1 MTGREDDDFEPKT
14 QTAIGGGQGSWGP
27 NIHTPDDTE
36 ASTRVLSEATR
47 RHPSSASAPGFS
59 QTAPA
64 ARGDEERTRV
74 LKAPT
79 AQAPGDLS
87 RAPVGW
93 VVVVAGPGLG
103 TAFPLSYGS
112 NRLGRGQDVDVA
124 LNFGD
129 ESISRGPHCR
139 VVYDVKGRTFYLQP
153 GEGTGLTYMNGGPVL
168 APTQIQSEAEFEIGH
183 TTLRFVPLCGAGFD
197 WQALTKEDTAK

>member
-1 MTGREDDDFEPKT
+1 MTGREDDDFEAKT
-14 QTAIGGGQGSWGP
+14 QTAIGGGHGSWGP
-27 NIHTPDDTE
+27 NIHTPDDPE
-36 ASTRVLSEATR
+36 ASTRVLSAEQTR
-47 RHPSSASAPGFS
+47 RFPAGSGAAASQSAPPP
-59 QTAPA
+59 QE
-64 ARGDEERTRV
+64 EERTRV

-79 AQAPGDLS
+79 AKAPGDLS

-103 TAFPLSYGS
+103 TAFPLAYGS
-112 NRLGRGQDVDVA
+112 NRVGRGQDVDVG

-153 GEGTGLTYMNGGPVL
+153 GEGTGLTYMNGAPVL
-168 APTQIQSEAEFEIGH
+168 APQVIDAHAQFEIGH
-183 TTLRFVPLCGAGFD
+183 TMLRFVPLCGVAFD
-197 WQALTKEDTAK
+197 WQALVQEGGAK